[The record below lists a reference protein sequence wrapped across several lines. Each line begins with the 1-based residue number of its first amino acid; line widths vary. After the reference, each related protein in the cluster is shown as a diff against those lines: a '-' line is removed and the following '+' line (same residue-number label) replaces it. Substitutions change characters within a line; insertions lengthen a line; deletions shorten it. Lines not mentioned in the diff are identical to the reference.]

1 MSPIAACGD
10 SAPAIV
16 KDSARRLPG
25 GALEARLRPSPARPP
40 DPPSAPAPRAHR
52 PISYRCAGAAALR
65 FELPEVTGLNT
76 PEDRNP
82 FNHGEIN
89 VNFSFQKGFQ

>member
-10 SAPAIV
+10 SAPAIA

-25 GALEARLRPSPARPP
+25 PALERRG
-40 DPPSAPAPRAHR
+40 SAPASALAGGPTLSQR
-52 PISYRCAGAAALR
+52 PSAAGAPPDYRTVAPAAALR

-82 FNHGEIN
+82 FNHGEIM
-89 VNFSFQKGFQ
+89 